1 MTFCLGL
8 YFGFVIG
15 ALFGVYVAWRL
26 RVRTADEQRQ
36 MLLSQKQR
44 GDYWFNEYREA
55 IRRKA
60 GRTNDA

>member
-8 YFGFVIG
+8 YFGFSIG
-15 ALFGVYVAWRL
+15 AVFGVFVAWRL
-26 RVRTADEQRQ
+26 RVRNEDQYRQ
-36 MLLSQKQR
+36 VLLSQKER

-60 GRTNDA
+60 GRNK